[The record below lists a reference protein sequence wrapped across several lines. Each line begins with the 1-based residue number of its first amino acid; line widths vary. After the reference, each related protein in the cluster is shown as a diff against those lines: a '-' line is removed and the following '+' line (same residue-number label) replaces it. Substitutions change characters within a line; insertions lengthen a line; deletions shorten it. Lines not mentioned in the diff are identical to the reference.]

1 MKTLRMFAAFA
12 LVAMSLFAVSAEA
25 QEISVLFGDEMASS
39 KQVKLF
45 EAFPIYVV
53 VSNINDTIGAVE
65 YALTLPENVAITST
79 AYWNDTPLVL
89 DGPDGT
95 AVALGECVVMIG
107 DPSWQQDL
115 IVARLEALAVKTFD
129 STEVTLTEYT
139 GTPSNPGTA
148 PRYANCQD
156 QLVNLTPV
164 DGVLQGV
171 TVDTEASS
179 FSKVKALF

>member
-1 MKTLRMFAAFA
+1 MKNLRMFAVFA

-45 EAFPIYVV
+45 QSFPIHIV

-65 YALTLPENVAITST
+65 YALNLPANVSITGAEWWAGS
-79 AYWNDTPLVL
+79 LQL

-95 AVALGECVVMIG
+95 AIALGECVIMV
-107 DPSWQQDL
+107 DAPNVDQQ
-115 IVARLEALAVKTFD
+115 ITVVKYEAIAVNTFD
-129 STEVTLTEYT
+129 STAVTITEFT
-139 GTPSNPGTA
+139 GTPANPATA

-171 TVDTEASS
+171 TVPTEASS

>member
-45 EAFPIYVV
+45 EAFKISIV
-53 VSNINDTIGAVE
+53 VSNIDDTIGAVE
-65 YALTLPENVAITST
+65 YKLNLPENVAVTRT
-79 AYWNDTPLVL
+79 DFWPDAL
-89 DGPDGT
+89 DLSGPDGT
-95 AVALGECVVMIG
+95 ALALGECVIMVDAPNI
-107 DPSWQQDL
+107 DQA
-115 IVARLEALAVKTFD
+115 ITVATIEAIAVNTFA
-129 STEVTLTEYT
+129 STEVTLTEFT
-139 GTPSNPGTA
+139 GTPANPATA